1 MADVAA
7 LRICANIDNGS
18 RRLAENDLKP
28 WRKGMWCISRVD
40 GEYVAR
46 VEDVLDLYAEAPD
59 PKRPVVCFDESPVHL
74 IGEVRQPIPAEPG
87 QLERYDCEYAR
98 YRNRFFA
105 DDNYS
110 ISFPRLHGPSSGR
123 THCRRHR
130 MVRRSS
136 RQSPVSPSKTE
147 IHANGASHPPERQH
161 DRPTRLLAQKVLQSG
176 RTIRRPELRKIVPL
190 GDTTIYEMEQR
201 GEFPRRFYLTARC
214 VVWDLAEVEVW
225 IEQRR
230 RASDASLIKRA
241 PSPDVRLRK
250 SRPVR

>member
-1 MADVAA
+1 
-7 LRICANIDNGS
+7 
-18 RRLAENDLKP
+18 
-28 WRKGMWCISRVD
+28 
-40 GEYVAR
+40 
-46 VEDVLDLYAEAPD
+46 
-59 PKRPVVCFDESPVHL
+59 
-74 IGEVRQPIPAEPG
+74 
-87 QLERYDCEYAR
+87 
-98 YRNRFFA
+98 
-105 DDNYS
+105 
-110 ISFPRLHGPSSGR
+110 
-123 THCRRHR
+123 

-136 RQSPVSPSKTE
+136 RQSPVSPSKKTE

-225 IEQRR
+225 IEERR
-230 RASDASLIKRA
+230 RASALIKRA